1 MQIYVR
7 CDPSAHSNPTSAKT
21 PMIPPAIKGLAFGTD
36 AAPVKIGVEVPPVAV
51 GRTTVPFP
59 PGIPALGWPVTRTG
73 GLTVVGT
80 STTGGFGVVGGR
92 TTGALG
98 VSTGGLFGCRDYC

>member
-1 MQIYVR
+1 MQTSFRY
-7 CDPSAHSNPTSAKT
+7 DPSAHSNPKSAKI
-21 PMIPPAIKGLAFGTD
+21 PIIPPAIKGLAFGTD
-36 AAPVKIGVEVPPVAV
+36 AAPVKIGGEVPPVAV

-59 PGIPALGWPVTRTG
+59 GIPPLGWPVTRTG
-73 GLTVVGT
+73 GRTVVGT